1 MSNIRLIDLLDVES
15 LQTVQDAF
23 YRMTGIA
30 CILTDEKGIP
40 VTQGSGTTSFC
51 RDLTRSVAAG
61 EKLCLEQERVGA
73 KGMMRTGK
81 VEIFTCHAGMCVFAA
96 PIFVEERYIGS
107 FIGGQVFTEKPDE
120 ETVRAHAIE
129 LGIDPQAYVDALGAV
144 KILPKEE
151 VERAAKFLNRLAN
164 VMSQMALNNYKML
177 AKSQELENISRMKT
191 EFLTTVN
198 HNLSKPLQEMLF
210 LAQSI
215 NRYELPDEVSEKLR
229 KLEKMNQTVIN
240 ALADA
245 MEYSEMTRTDSDIVE
260 TNYDLLKMCE
270 GIELMYQGR
279 LMNKPVSFELI
290 VDEDVPTDL
299 FGDVT
304 RVRQILVNLLNNS
317 VQYTNEGTISLHISR
332 KRTTYG
338 LIVNF
343 EIKDTGIGMQP
354 EQVQQIQTLFDSVN
368 DKHVIEED
376 MLAFGLGMTSQL
388 VSAVYGSTKITSKPG
403 EGTTII
409 VTIPQMEA

>member
-1 MSNIRLIDLLDVES
+1 MSNIQLIDLLDVES

-30 CILTDEKGIP
+30 CILTDENGIP
-40 VTQGSGTTSFC
+40 VTEGSGTTSFC
-51 RDLTRSVAAG
+51 RDLTRSVATG
-61 EKLCLEQERVGA
+61 EKLCREQERVGA
-73 KGMMRTGK
+73 KGTMRTGH

-96 PIFVEERYIGS
+96 PIFVEERYIGA

-129 LGIDPQAYVDALGAV
+129 LGIDPQSYVDALGAV
-144 KILPKEE
+144 KVLPKED

-343 EIKDTGIGMQP
+343 EIKDTGIGMEP

>member
-1 MSNIRLIDLLDVES
+1 MANVQLTDLLDVES

-30 CILTDEKGIP
+30 CILTDENGTPI
-40 VTQGSGTTSFC
+40 TQGSGTPFFC
-51 RDLTRSVAAG
+51 RDLIGSVAAG
-61 EKLCLEQERVGA
+61 KELCAEQERVGA
-73 KGMMRTGK
+73 NGK
-81 VEIFTCHAGMCVFAA
+81 LHAGQVEIFTCHAGMCVFAA
-96 PIFVEERYIGS
+96 PIFVEERYIGA
-107 FIGGQVFTEKPDE
+107 FIGGQVFTEQPDE
-120 ETVRAHAIE
+120 KTVRAHAKE
-129 LGIDPQAYVDALGAV
+129 LGLDPQAYLDALGEV
-144 KILPKEE
+144 KILPREGI
-151 VERAAKFLNRLAN
+151 ERAAKFLNRLAN

-177 AKSQELENISRMKT
+177 AKSKELENISRMKT

-215 NRYELPDEVSEKLR
+215 NRYQLPDEVSEKLR

-279 LMNKPVSFELI
+279 LMGKPVSFELT

-332 KRTTYG
+332 QRTTYG

-343 EIKDTGIGMQP
+343 EIKDTGIGMEP
-354 EQVQQIQTLFDSVN
+354 EQVQQIQELFDRVN

-388 VSAVYGSTKITSKPG
+388 VSAVYGSTQITSKPG
-403 EGTTII
+403 EGTTINVI
-409 VTIPQMEA
+409 IPQMEA